1 MEILGLSDAPPWQ
14 ESKVR
19 TYAVKH
25 LFASPSRRTKR
36 ERKGYLSK
44 CK

>member
-1 MEILGLSDAPPWQ
+1 MLQILHKFHDDTSSYVLEILGLSDALPWQ

-25 LFASPSRRTKR
+25 LFT
-36 ERKGYLSK
+36 
-44 CK
+44 